1 MTKLPSLKLRF
12 IGIPTFRHFNS
23 MVPTFKMTEKDRSNH
38 WALWRTPKTRL
49 VTRFIY
55 EHQRKLLTPGKI
67 GLRISLT
74 IVLYLTKSHNNNTDD
89 WRNCWLVTRFIYEHQ
104 RKLLTPGKIGLKI
117 WLTIVLYLTKS
128 HNNDTDNWRNYWGD
142 NTPPSWIH

>member
-1 MTKLPSLKLRF
+1 MAKLSPINLRF

-49 VTRFIY
+49 VTWFIY
-55 EHQRKLLTPGKI
+55 
-67 GLRISLT
+67 
-74 IVLYLTKSHNNNTDD
+74 D
-89 WRNCWLVTRFIYEHQ
+89 HQ

-117 WLTIVLYLTKS
+117 WLTIVLYLTKP
-128 HNNDTDNWRNYWGD
+128 HDNDTDNWRNYWGD
-142 NTPPSWIH
+142 NTHQIDSKMTLTLRDIQLTISHLWKQMLAEGLITRVNICHSYALCLWSW

>member
-1 MTKLPSLKLRF
+1 MTKLPSLELRF
-12 IGIPTFRHFNS
+12 IGIPTIRHFNS

-55 EHQRKLLTPGKI
+55 
-67 GLRISLT
+67 
-74 IVLYLTKSHNNNTDD
+74 D
-89 WRNCWLVTRFIYEHQ
+89 HQ

-128 HNNDTDNWRNYWGD
+128 HNINTDYWRNDWGD
-142 NTPPSWIH
+142 NSLYNITHSTSHEYTPLISVMLGCFPLNIKQKHPYMHTSKNVTARRIVRHTQLW